1 MLNLKGIDH
10 INMRVTNLNESV
22 RFYQQLFNFKEVE
35 AGFSS
40 SNERY
45 KIIGTSRVAF
55 LALYESN
62 EPIKADHVGHIGF
75 NITNFDEV
83 LNTLKKLK
91 LEVAQYGDVNGIVNY
106 AHSQSI
112 YILDPDKNEIEI
124 SSHFGGAN

>member
-83 LNTLKKLK
+83 LNTVK
-91 LEVAQYGDVNGIVNY
+91 
-106 AHSQSI
+106 
-112 YILDPDKNEIEI
+112 
-124 SSHFGGAN
+124 